1 MSAKGLESFDH
12 TVQLTYGWL
21 KELSE
26 SNGWSDRQ
34 RSYHLLR
41 ATLHALRDW
50 LPVNEAVDLGAQ
62 LPMLVRGIYF
72 EGWRPAQT
80 PAKPRD
86 LGAFLDRVDNAF
98 RDDPLEGTEEAVSTV
113 FNLLKRHVSTGEI
126 QDVRRALPGD
136 LRTLWQ

>member
-12 TVQLTYGWL
+12 TVQVTYGWL

-26 SNGWSDRQ
+26 ANGWRDRQ

-50 LPVNEAVDLGAQ
+50 LPVNEAVELSAQ

-72 EGWRPAQT
+72 EGWRPAAT
-80 PAKPRD
+80 PVKPRD
-86 LGAFLDRVDNAF
+86 MGAFLGRIDEAF
-98 RDDPLEGTEEAVSTV
+98 ETDPLEGTEEAVSTV
-113 FNLLKRHVSTGEI
+113 FRLLQRHVSEGEI
-126 QDVRRALPGD
+126 QDVRRSLPAD
-136 LRTLWQ
+136 LRGLWQ